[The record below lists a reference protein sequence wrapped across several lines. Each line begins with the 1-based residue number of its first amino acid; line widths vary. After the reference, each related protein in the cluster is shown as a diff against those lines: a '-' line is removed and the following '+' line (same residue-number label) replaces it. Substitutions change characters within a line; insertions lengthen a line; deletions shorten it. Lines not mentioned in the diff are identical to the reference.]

1 VAKPDPG
8 ERRGGPVEMRPEE
21 EDRAVYIISV
31 AAELAGVHPQTLRIY
46 ERKGLL
52 RPARTAGNTRRYSD
66 RDIERLRMIQRLT
79 QVEGLNLA
87 GVRMIVEMEDE
98 IERMRQRVSALDS
111 ELQRARRRLRQ
122 EINRLR
128 HGAEGTDIV
137 PRSSVPRLRVTI
149 RPQPEAHGPIPMGPG
164 Q

>member
-1 VAKPDPG
+1 VAKPDPS
-8 ERRGGPVEMRPEE
+8 ERRGRRAEMRPEDQ
-21 EDRAVYIISV
+21 DRAVYIISV

-66 RDIERLRMIQRLT
+66 RDIDRLRMIQRLT

-87 GVRMIVEMEDE
+87 GVRMIVEMEDQ
-98 IERMRQRVSALDS
+98 IERMRQRVSALDT
-111 ELQRARRRLRQ
+111 ELQRARRRMRD
-122 EINRLR
+122 EVDRLR
-128 HGAEGTDIV
+128 RDTKGTDIV
-137 PRSSVPRLRVTI
+137 PRSSVPRLRVTV
-149 RPQPEAHGPIPMGPG
+149 RRQPEARGPIPMGPG

>member
-1 VAKPDPG
+1 MGKPDPDAK
-8 ERRGGPVEMRPEE
+8 RGGRAEPRLEE
-21 EDRAVYIISV
+21 QDRAVYIISV

-87 GVRMIVEMEDE
+87 GVRMIVQMEDQ
-98 IERMRQRVSALDS
+98 IERMRRRVSSLDA
-111 ELQRARRRLRQ
+111 ELQRARRRMRDEVDRLRQ
-122 EINRLR
+122 ETKR
-128 HGAEGTDIV
+128 TDIV
-137 PRSSVPRLRVTI
+137 PRSSVPRLRVTV
-149 RPQPEAHGPIPMGPG
+149 RQQPEAHGPIPMGPG